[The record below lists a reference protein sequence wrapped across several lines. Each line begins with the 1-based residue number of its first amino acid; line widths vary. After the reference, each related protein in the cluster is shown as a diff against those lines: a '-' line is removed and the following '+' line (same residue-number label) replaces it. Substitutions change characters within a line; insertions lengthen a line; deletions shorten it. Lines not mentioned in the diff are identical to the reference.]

1 MSVWSQVRSPST
13 LLAAQAPSP
22 RAGHRQGS
30 PSPCVAV
37 KQGSCPK
44 DPLRCLSPI
53 QHLCHQD
60 SDCRGSSRCCLGA
73 CGRDCRN
80 PVKGMVPVHLGQ
92 VLSLSEPQLM
102 ISFQLNTLNRIPS
115 QQPGPPCSQNWG
127 SGQSG
132 RGPVRMTEELGSLGS
147 LTNLLCYLDH
157 DPKQLSAS
165 VCPCKGGWG
174 VLP

>member
-1 MSVWSQVRSPST
+1 MMGRASNWCRTSAWTTASVPQGRSAATRLAIASVSVWSQVRSPST

-127 SGQSG
+127 SG
-132 RGPVRMTEELGSLGS
+132 
-147 LTNLLCYLDH
+147 
-157 DPKQLSAS
+157 
-165 VCPCKGGWG
+165 
-174 VLP
+174 